1 MDQIAPGIHSWTAP
15 HPEWRTNVEEVVSY
29 ALASSAGLL
38 LVDPL
43 LPAEGDARREEEL
56 SALDELAGR
65 AKRLDVLVT
74 IPFHTRSAEAL
85 YERYAPRLPARIW
98 GHANVRSRLSSGT
111 PLEVVPSVPTGS
123 AAPIAGG
130 VAEAYTIGKPR
141 RSEHP
146 YYVPD
151 LRAVAFGDAV
161 VGLGGDL
168 RFWNMSAGTGA
179 AWYRDVFAPTVR
191 PLAER
196 DIEHVLV
203 THGPPVLGGGRRALE
218 ACLAAPP
225 VDLY

>member
-1 MDQIAPGIHSWTAP
+1 MDEIAPGIHRWTAP

-29 ALASSAGLL
+29 ALRSGTSLL

-43 LPAEGDARREEEL
+43 LPTDAARRKEEL
-56 SALDELAGR
+56 SALDELVGR
-65 AKRLDVLVT
+65 AERIEVLVT
-74 IPFHTRSAEAL
+74 IPFHARSAEAL
-85 YERYAPRLPARIW
+85 HARYAPRLPARIW
-98 GHANVRSRLSSGT
+98 GHAKVRTRLSPGT
-111 PLEVVPSVPTGS
+111 PLEVVPSGRTGS
-123 AAPIAGG
+123 AAPVAGG
-130 VAEAYTIGKPR
+130 AAEAYTIGKPR

-146 YYVPD
+146 YYIPG

-161 VGLGGDL
+161 VGLRGGL

-191 PLAER
+191 RLAER